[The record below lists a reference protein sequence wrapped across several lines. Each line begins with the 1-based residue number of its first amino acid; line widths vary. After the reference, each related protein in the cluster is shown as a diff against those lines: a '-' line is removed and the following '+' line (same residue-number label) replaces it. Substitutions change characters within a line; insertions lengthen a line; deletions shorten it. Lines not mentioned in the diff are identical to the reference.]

1 MGLFFVYILKSSIC
15 LAVFYLFYRLLMAR
29 ETFHRFNRFALLG
42 ILLLSCLLPL
52 IEVSVKQHSEVTQ
65 TMLTLEQLLM
75 MADAMSSVGPEV
87 QVQAPTSVWIKVA
100 LLVYLA
106 GIFFFALRNVYSL
119 TRLLMLLKSGR
130 RERIATYLPDKGK
143 RVTLIIH
150 NRDIAPFSWMKYIVI
165 SRKDLEENGREILIH
180 ELAHIHN
187 RHSWDLLVADICIF
201 FQWFNPASWLL
212 KQELQ
217 NIHEFEADETVIKEG
232 VDAKQYQLLLIKK
245 AVGTRLYSMANSFNH
260 SKLKK
265 RITMMLKEK
274 SSPWARL
281 KYLYVLPVAAIA
293 VTAFARP
300 EISEKVEEISVVK
313 VNDLSAIVE
322 TKATESVEKALE
334 VPAVKALPG
343 DTTKPAGVQYVPV
356 PVDEQSNGGAV
367 FEVVEKMPEF
377 PGGGVTAMMDYL
389 QKNMQYPESAK
400 KAGTQ
405 GRVTVRF
412 VVDKDGS
419 IKNPSVLRSVDKDMD
434 AEALRLVKS
443 MPKWQP
449 GMQGGKAVAVNYTIP
464 VVFKLEGGTFVNSK
478 LNGNVVSI
486 DVDAGNL
493 PLYVVDGLEA
503 SPSIMGAL
511 DPSHI
516 EGITVLKDKS
526 ATDLYGEKGKNG
538 VLLITLKKGNLPTV
552 KIDKN
557 TTGISGI
564 GGVYNGGKKLDMSDV
579 TIYIDGAEVISD
591 RPIDEVI
598 PADKIDNVRI
608 DKDASGKGAIY
619 ITTKKGKGVEKT
631 SAQGNM
637 KVEGRVQDKQGEPV
651 VGASVLIEGT
661 NMGTISDVDGR
672 FVLSVPDKNAVLLI
686 SYIDMETAKVK
697 AKSKLVVTLK
707 SE

>member
-87 QVQAPTSVWIKVA
+87 QVQDSTSVWIKVA

-143 RVTLIIH
+143 RVTLIVH

-334 VPAVKALPG
+334 MPAVKALPG

-449 GMQGGKAVAVNYTIP
+449 GMQGGKAVAVKYTIP

-511 DPSHI
+511 DPSRI

-564 GGVYNGGKKLDMSDV
+564 GGVYDGGKKLDMSDV
-579 TIYIDGAEVISD
+579 TIYIDGAEVISG

>member
-75 MADAMSSVGPEV
+75 MADAMSSVGPKV
-87 QVQAPTSVWIKVA
+87 QVQDSTSVWIKVA

-143 RVTLIIH
+143 RVTLIVH

-334 VPAVKALPG
+334 MPAVKALPG

-356 PVDEQSNGGAV
+356 PVDEQSNCGAV

-449 GMQGGKAVAVNYTIP
+449 GMQGGKAVAVKYTIP

-511 DPSHI
+511 DPSRI

-564 GGVYNGGKKLDMSDV
+564 GGVYDGGKKLDMSDV
-579 TIYIDGAEVISD
+579 TIYIDGAEVISG

>member
-1 MGLFFVYILKSSIC
+1 
-15 LAVFYLFYRLLMAR
+15 
-29 ETFHRFNRFALLG
+29 
-42 ILLLSCLLPL
+42 
-52 IEVSVKQHSEVTQ
+52 
-65 TMLTLEQLLM
+65 
-75 MADAMSSVGPEV
+75 
-87 QVQAPTSVWIKVA
+87 
-100 LLVYLA
+100 
-106 GIFFFALRNVYSL
+106 
-119 TRLLMLLKSGR
+119 
-130 RERIATYLPDKGK
+130 
-143 RVTLIIH
+143 
-150 NRDIAPFSWMKYIVI
+150 
-165 SRKDLEENGREILIH
+165 
-180 ELAHIHN
+180 
-187 RHSWDLLVADICIF
+187 
-201 FQWFNPASWLL
+201 
-212 KQELQ
+212 
-217 NIHEFEADETVIKEG
+217 
-232 VDAKQYQLLLIKK
+232 
-245 AVGTRLYSMANSFNH
+245 
-260 SKLKK
+260 
-265 RITMMLKEK
+265 MMLKEK

-334 VPAVKALPG
+334 MPAVKALPG

-449 GMQGGKAVAVNYTIP
+449 GMQGGKAVAVKYTIP

-511 DPSHI
+511 DPSRI

-564 GGVYNGGKKLDMSDV
+564 GGVYDGGKKLDMSDV
-579 TIYIDGAEVISD
+579 TIYIDGAEVISG